1 MISTNQHLT
10 SSTTNSFIGMNEAI
24 TLKKLITN
32 QSIKIE
38 NLDVYIEDQHI
49 LKDINLTIPEKSI
62 TCIIGPSGCG
72 KSTFLKT
79 LNRMH
84 DESPEVKISGK
95 VFVDDENIY
104 GPHVNV
110 IDTRKKM
117 GLLAQRPCPLP
128 MSIFENVA
136 YGPRIHGI
144 KRRKAVNQ
152 TVIQYL
158 QYVGLWDEVRDR
170 IRTSATRLSIG
181 QQQRLCLARGL
192 AIEPEYILGDEATSA
207 LDPLSTKK
215 IEELFVKLK
224 EKYTIILVTHTLRQA
239 KRIADHIIFMYM
251 GKIIEAGPTEEF
263 FNNPKKHL
271 TKKKKIKKQK
281 LRNLLSGHS
290 IEDQIMKLQSL
301 FPDKIIFTT
310 SLGIEDQIITHK
322 IFKNNLKIKIA
333 TLDTGRLFPQ
343 TYEVLSNTIIRY
355 NKTIDVC
362 FPEYEAVEKMMTEK
376 GPFSFYKSVENRKEC
391 CKLRKVVL
399 LNRALAGMKCWIS
412 GIRADQSD
420 DRNQMDWLEYDEV
433 KKLFKFY
440 PLFNWSFNEVKNFI
454 KENNV
459 PYNSLHDKGYV
470 SIGCEPCTR
479 AVKPG
484 ENFRSGR
491 WWWENDGPKEC
502 GLHIK

>member
-1 MISTNQHLT
+1 MIVTNQQYIR
-10 SSTTNSFIGMNEAI
+10 SVNYSFPEMKETI

-32 QSIKIE
+32 QSIRIE

-49 LKDINLTIPEKSI
+49 LKDINLTIPEKNI

-95 VFVDDENIY
+95 VYVDDENIY
-104 GPHVNV
+104 GSQVNV

-128 MSIFENVA
+128 MSIFDNVA
-136 YGPRIHGI
+136 YGPRIHGM
-144 KRRKAVNQ
+144 KKRKAVNQ

-170 IRTSATRLSIG
+170 VRTSATRLSIG

-239 KRIADHIIFMYM
+239 RRIADNIIFMYL

-263 FNNPKKHL
+263 FSNPKKQL
-271 TKKKKIKKQK
+271 T
-281 LRNLLSGHS
+281 RDYLSGS
-290 IEDQIMKLQSL
+290 
-301 FPDKIIFTT
+301 
-310 SLGIEDQIITHK
+310 
-322 IFKNNLKIKIA
+322 
-333 TLDTGRLFPQ
+333 
-343 TYEVLSNTIIRY
+343 
-355 NKTIDVC
+355 
-362 FPEYEAVEKMMTEK
+362 
-376 GPFSFYKSVENRKEC
+376 FS
-391 CKLRKVVL
+391 
-399 LNRALAGMKCWIS
+399 
-412 GIRADQSD
+412 
-420 DRNQMDWLEYDEV
+420 
-433 KKLFKFY
+433 
-440 PLFNWSFNEVKNFI
+440 
-454 KENNV
+454 
-459 PYNSLHDKGYV
+459 
-470 SIGCEPCTR
+470 
-479 AVKPG
+479 
-484 ENFRSGR
+484 
-491 WWWENDGPKEC
+491 
-502 GLHIK
+502 

>member
-1 MISTNQHLT
+1 MITANQILQKSNH
-10 SSTTNSFIGMNEAI
+10 NSFIEMNNAI
-24 TLKKLITN
+24 PLKKLITN
-32 QSIKIE
+32 QSIRIE

-49 LKDINLTIPEKSI
+49 LNDINLTIPEKSI

-104 GPHVNV
+104 GQHVNV

-128 MSIFENVA
+128 MSIYENVA

-144 KRRKAVNQ
+144 KKRKAINQ

-170 IRTSATRLSIG
+170 VRTSATRLSIG

-215 IEELFVKLK
+215 IEELFIKLK

-251 GKIIEAGPTEEF
+251 GKIIESGSTDEF
-263 FNNPKKHL
+263 FNNPKKQL
-271 TKKKKIKKQK
+271 TKDY
-281 LRNLLSGHS
+281 LSGS
-290 IEDQIMKLQSL
+290 
-301 FPDKIIFTT
+301 
-310 SLGIEDQIITHK
+310 
-322 IFKNNLKIKIA
+322 
-333 TLDTGRLFPQ
+333 
-343 TYEVLSNTIIRY
+343 
-355 NKTIDVC
+355 
-362 FPEYEAVEKMMTEK
+362 
-376 GPFSFYKSVENRKEC
+376 FS
-391 CKLRKVVL
+391 
-399 LNRALAGMKCWIS
+399 
-412 GIRADQSD
+412 
-420 DRNQMDWLEYDEV
+420 
-433 KKLFKFY
+433 
-440 PLFNWSFNEVKNFI
+440 
-454 KENNV
+454 
-459 PYNSLHDKGYV
+459 
-470 SIGCEPCTR
+470 
-479 AVKPG
+479 
-484 ENFRSGR
+484 
-491 WWWENDGPKEC
+491 
-502 GLHIK
+502 